1 MDRTVAPA
9 EMAGNPVPKL
19 RLDHIDG
26 IRATAALV
34 VFINHAF
41 AQVYAHVGFPG
52 GALSIF
58 RYSMV
63 AGHLAVT
70 VFIVVSGFC
79 LALPVI
85 SHGGEIPG
93 GAKEFIRRRARRLLP
108 PYYAALV
115 LSLGLVATVIG
126 KPTGTL
132 WDVPI
137 QVDWVAIVS
146 HFLLLQDLFGTGRIN
161 YVFWS
166 IAVEWQ
172 IYFLMPLIVWGWRR
186 FGPLQVVLATLVLGY
201 ALRFG
206 FWDTRIARAAPHF
219 VGMFS
224 LGMLAA
230 YLARSPEARYTR
242 WAERIPWSLVAA
254 AGLAVAMAFSVYWG
268 VSVSEGR
275 FHYLD
280 FPVGIMAF
288 ALLVD
293 SSQRRPSMLTRAFSF
308 RPLVFI
314 GTFSYSLYL
323 VHAPLLQLL
332 WQYVLNPLGLK
343 LSVMFVL
350 LLTAGLAVVLG
361 VAYLFFR
368 VFEAPFLGSR
378 ARVRAPRTV
387 RSV

>member
-1 MDRTVAPA
+1 LDTTAR
-9 EMAGNPVPKL
+9 KL
-19 RLDHIDG
+19 RLDHVDG

-34 VFINHAF
+34 VFVNHAF
-41 AQVYAHVGFPG
+41 AQVYAYVGYPSGF
-52 GALSIF
+52 LSIF
-58 RYSMV
+58 NYSMV

-85 SHGGEIPG
+85 NHGEIPG
-93 GAKEFIRRRARRLLP
+93 GTKAFIRRRARRMLP
-108 PYYAALV
+108 PYYAALI
-115 LSLGLVATVIG
+115 LCLILIATVIG
-126 KPTGTL
+126 KPVGTL
-132 WDVPI
+132 WDI
-137 QVDWVAIVS
+137 ASDYDWVAVVS

-172 IYFLMPLIVWGWRR
+172 IYFLMPLLVWGWRR
-186 FGPLQVVLATLVLGY
+186 FGALQVVVASLALGY

-206 FWDTRIARAAPHF
+206 FEDTRLIRAAPHF
-219 VGMFS
+219 VGMFA

-230 YLARSPEARYTR
+230 YLARSPEVRYTR
-242 WAERIPWSLVAA
+242 WTERIPWSLVAA
-254 AGLAVAMAFSVYWG
+254 LGLFIAMALTVYWG
-268 VSVSEGR
+268 VEVSEGR

-280 FPVGIMAF
+280 LPIGIMAC

-293 SSQRRPSMLTRAFSF
+293 SSRWQPSALTRFFSI

-323 VHAPLLQLL
+323 VHAPVLQLL
-332 WQYVLNPLGLK
+332 WLYVLHPLGLD
-343 LSVMFVL
+343 LSVMFAL
-350 LLTAGLAVVLG
+350 LMTAGLAIVLG

-368 VFEAPFLGSR
+368 AFEAPFLGTR
-378 ARVRAPRTV
+378 ARVPAPAAL
-387 RSV
+387 SP